1 MGLFGSLDISASA
14 LSAERLRMDVT
25 AENLA
30 NAQSTRTA
38 NGGPYRRKEVVT
50 QANEDG
56 GFASAL
62 ASARSGGGSGSG
74 ASGGS
79 APGGVSVTG
88 IVEDQTPNR
97 LVYDPS
103 HPDANA
109 QGYVSMPN
117 VNPVTEMVDLISAS
131 RSYEANVTA
140 MQTSKQ
146 MFTKTLDLL
155 R

>member
-1 MGLFGSLDISASA
+1 MSFFDAISIAASGLT
-14 LSAERLRMDVT
+14 AERVRMDVT

-38 NGGPYRRKEVVT
+38 NGGPYRRKEVVLEST
-50 QANEDG
+50 GGGG

-62 ASARSGGGSGSG
+62 ASARAGGGSG
-74 ASGGS
+74 AGG
-79 APGGVSVTG
+79 PDGGVRVAG
-88 IVEDQTPNR
+88 IVEDQSPNR
-97 LVYDPS
+97 LVYDPG

-109 QGYVSMPN
+109 QGYVSMPD
-117 VNPVTEMVDLISAS
+117 VNPVTEMVDLITAS

>member
-50 QANEDG
+50 QSNGDG
-56 GFASAL
+56 GFAGAL
-62 ASARSGGGSGSG
+62 ATARGGATGSAAS
-74 ASGGS
+74 ASGG

>member
-1 MGLFGSLDISASA
+1 MSIFGSLDISASA

-38 NGGPYRRKEVVT
+38 NGGPYRRKEVVLE
-50 QANEDG
+50 QAGG
-56 GFASAL
+56 GFAGAL
-62 ASARSGGGSGSG
+62 AAARANGGP
-74 ASGGS
+74 A
-79 APGGVSVTG
+79 GGVRVAQ
-88 IVEDQTPNR
+88 IVQDPAPDR

-109 QGYVSMPN
+109 QGYVRMPN

-140 MQTSKQ
+140 MQTAKQ

>member
-1 MGLFGSLDISASA
+1 MSLFGSLDISASA

-38 NGGPYRRKEVVT
+38 GGGPYRRKEVVV
-50 QANEDG
+50 QANGDG
-56 GFASAL
+56 GFAGAL
-62 ASARSGGGSGSG
+62 ATARGAAAGGSGGG
-74 ASGGS
+74 

>member
-50 QANEDG
+50 EATGDG
-56 GFASAL
+56 GFAGAL
-62 ASARSGGGSGSG
+62 ASARAGTGGSGGG
-74 ASGGS
+74 AD
-79 APGGVSVTG
+79 GGVRVSA
-88 IVEDQTPNR
+88 IVEDQSPNR
-97 LVYDPS
+97 LVYDPG

-117 VNPVTEMVDLISAS
+117 VNPVTEMVDLITAS

>member
-1 MGLFGSLDISASA
+1 MSLFGSLDISASA

-30 NAQSTRTA
+30 NAQSTRSA
-38 NGGPYRRKEVVT
+38 NGGPYRRKEVVL
-50 QANEDG
+50 ESSGDG
-56 GFASAL
+56 GFAGAL

-74 ASGGS
+74 G
-79 APGGVSVTG
+79 PDGGVRVSG

-97 LVYDPS
+97 LVYDPG

>member
-30 NAQSTRTA
+30 NAQSTRTS
-38 NGGPYRRKEVVT
+38 NGGPYRRKEVV
-50 QANEDG
+50 QESNGD
-56 GFASAL
+56 GFAGAL
-62 ASARSGGGSGSG
+62 ASARAAGVGGAGG
-74 ASGGS
+74 AG
-79 APGGVSVTG
+79 PQGGVKVTG
-88 IVEDQTPNR
+88 VVEDQTPNR

-117 VNPVTEMVDLISAS
+117 VNPVTEMVDLITAS

>member
-1 MGLFGSLDISASA
+1 MSIFGSMDISASA

-30 NAQSTRTA
+30 NAQSTRSA
-38 NGGPYRRKEVVT
+38 NGGPYRRKEVVLEST
-50 QANEDG
+50 G
-56 GFASAL
+56 SSSFAGAL
-62 ASARSGGGSGSG
+62 AAARGGASGGGSG
-74 ASGGS
+74 
-79 APGGVSVTG
+79 PDGGVRVSG
-88 IVEDQTPNR
+88 IVEDQSPNR
-97 LVYDPS
+97 LVYDPG

-146 MFTKTLDLL
+146 MFTKTLDIL